1 MVEDRLWCDVFV
13 DIVVEVNG
21 RHCVGVE
28 LTKLVE
34 PEALGLLYPGG
45 ERPQKI
51 ARRHKNLIIYI
62 TELELSTAVLQ
73 LKKLVL

>member
-1 MVEDRLWCDVFV
+1 MVEDRLGRDVFV

-34 PEALGLLYPGG
+34 PEALGLLDSGG

-51 ARRHKNLIIYI
+51 ARCHKNLNIYV
-62 TELELSTAVLQ
+62 TELELSTAVFP